1 MLSLPWGGRTSAG
14 SEGEGRDA
22 CVSAPVPLCAQWS
35 RGALAVSGNG
45 PF

>member
-22 CVSAPVPLCAQWS
+22 CISACICASLCT
-35 RGALAVSGNG
+35 VESGRVG
-45 PF
+45 C